1 MSKLSAPLSLHGDW
15 TGLVQSGNRIYL
27 GSAAAVPRVL
37 MEQLMNRRP
46 DLVDVE
52 ICQFLTLGDAPWAAP
67 KSAQQFKVNTFFIGG
82 DDIRVAVDEGRAD
95 YTPCFLS
102 EIHTLFSNET
112 LPLDVALIMVT
123 PPDELGYCSL
133 GVSVD
138 ITLNAALAA
147 KHIVAQVNHNMPRTN
162 GQCFLHVNQFS
173 VMIEGDAPLPT
184 IAVPTTDPIHQR
196 IGQYVSLLIEDR
208 STLQVGIGRVP
219 DAVLTALSNHRD
231 LGIHSEMMSDGV
243 VELIK
248 KGVITNRYK
257 QFHPRKSVTSF
268 CIGTQAVYDFI
279 HENPHVEIYPSSY
292 VNNPANIAQNN
303 NMTSINSALEVDLS
317 GQVVADSIGYDF
329 YSGIGGQMDFV
340 TGATISK
347 GGKSIIA
354 LPSTAKDKQISR
366 VQATL
371 AQGSGVVTSR
381 GHVDY
386 IVTEFGI
393 ASLKGKSIRERA
405 LELIRVAHPKF
416 RAMLLEQVRQHYWVP
431 DYQALTPTEVPEFG
445 DIQLTPVTL
454 NGELFYLRPLNPA
467 DERRLQEFFY
477 SHTKETRQMRYSYD
491 PKHMS
496 RQKSCD
502 LVSVDQSV
510 DLALCVVKQNGSRV
524 SIHAVGRF
532 YYYAQNNTA
541 EVAFVTRESSQGMGM
556 ASLLLNSMID
566 IARKRKFTGLFALV
580 KSQNKPMINVFKQ
593 HGFIAQPSEDLHEKD
608 MYLALEKE

>member
-1 MSKLSAPLSLHGDW
+1 
-15 TGLVQSGNRIYL
+15 
-27 GSAAAVPRVL
+27 
-37 MEQLMNRRP
+37 MN
-46 DLVDVE
+46 
-52 ICQFLTLGDAPWAAP
+52 
-67 KSAQQFKVNTFFIGG
+67 
-82 DDIRVAVDEGRAD
+82 
-95 YTPCFLS
+95 
-102 EIHTLFSNET
+102 TLFSNET

-123 PPDELGYCSL
+123 LPDELGYCSL
-133 GVSVD
+133 GGSID
-138 ITLNAALAA
+138 ITLSAALAA

-173 VMIEGDAPLPT
+173 VMIDGDAPLPT
-184 IAVPTTDPIHQR
+184 IAVPTSDPIHQR

-243 VELIK
+243 VDLIK

-329 YSGIGGQMDFV
+329 YSGIGGQMYFV

-366 VQATL
+366 IQATL

-431 DYQALTPTEVPEFG
+431 DYQALTPTEVP
-445 DIQLTPVTL
+445 
-454 NGELFYLRPLNPA
+454 
-467 DERRLQEFFY
+467 
-477 SHTKETRQMRYSYD
+477 
-491 PKHMS
+491 KHMS

-502 LVSVDQSV
+502 LVSIDQSV

-608 MYLALEKE
+608 MYLALEQE